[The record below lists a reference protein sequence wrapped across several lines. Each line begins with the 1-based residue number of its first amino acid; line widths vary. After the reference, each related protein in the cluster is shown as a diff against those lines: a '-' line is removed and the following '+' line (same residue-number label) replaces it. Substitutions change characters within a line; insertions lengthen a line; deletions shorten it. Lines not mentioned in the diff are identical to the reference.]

1 MYAYE
6 NSSFVNLSNQKH
18 TALIEIN
25 GIISSETEASAD
37 FIITGL
43 RKAFEDE
50 NTQGIILRI
59 NSPGGSPVQ
68 AGYVNDE
75 IKRLKIKHP
84 NTPIFA
90 VISDMCTSG
99 AYYIAVS
106 ADKIFANKASIVGSI
121 GVVMSGFGFVDAIK
135 KLGIERRLL
144 YSGERKTL
152 MDPFTPID
160 FFDEAHM
167 QEILDKIHQQFI
179 AIVKDGRGDN
189 LSDNEE
195 LFSGLIWSG
204 EESVGLGLIDGLAS
218 SSEVAR
224 DIIGN
229 EYIVNYTRREN
240 YFDRFAKQVGA
251 SIFHRIN
258 TIYSTQ

>member
-1 MYAYE
+1 MTDIKDKEHTKDFENSLISEFTKEVLKEQRRNRRWGIFFKLIFVEYVSAFFLMYAYE
-6 NSSFVNLSNQKH
+6 NASFVNLSNQKH

-43 RKAFEDE
+43 RKAFEDK

-106 ADKIFANKASIVGSI
+106 ADKIFANKATIKGWESIRTEPNPAPVSI
-121 GVVMSGFGFVDAIK
+121 NPLA
-135 KLGIERRLL
+135 
-144 YSGERKTL
+144 RK
-152 MDPFTPID
+152 I
-160 FFDEAHM
+160 
-167 QEILDKIHQQFI
+167 
-179 AIVKDGRGDN
+179 
-189 LSDNEE
+189 
-195 LFSGLIWSG
+195 
-204 EESVGLGLIDGLAS
+204 
-218 SSEVAR
+218 
-224 DIIGN
+224 
-229 EYIVNYTRREN
+229 
-240 YFDRFAKQVGA
+240 
-251 SIFHRIN
+251 
-258 TIYSTQ
+258 